1 MNIFDIEQKKLPIN
15 GSKMKFPVNRVF
27 CVGRNYAAHVIEMG
41 GDAVR
46 ESPFYFIK
54 STDTLFINGGEVNY
68 PSKTENLHHEIELVV
83 AIHKGGRDIQPENA
97 LEHIFGY
104 AVGIDLTRRDL
115 QSEAKKLG
123 RPWDTGKTFGQAAPI
138 SAIHPVESIGHPV
151 AGNIQLMVNN
161 SIRQDGDLSE
171 MIWSVPESIA
181 KLSTFFELTAGDILF
196 TGTPSGVGKI
206 VKGDNVKGKIDGIGH
221 IEINII

>member
-104 AVGIDLTRRDL
+104 AVGTY
-115 QSEAKKLG
+115 
-123 RPWDTGKTFGQAAPI
+123 AAYI
-138 SAIHPVESIGHPV
+138 CGLIM
-151 AGNIQLMVNN
+151 QY
-161 SIRQDGDLSE
+161 
-171 MIWSVPESIA
+171 
-181 KLSTFFELTAGDILF
+181 
-196 TGTPSGVGKI
+196 I
-206 VKGDNVKGKIDGIGH
+206 VV
-221 IEINII
+221 

>member
-1 MNIFDIEQKKLPIN
+1 MNIFDIEQKKLPIC
-15 GSKMKFPVNRVF
+15 GSNMEFPVNRVY

-41 GDAVR
+41 GDVVR

-83 AIHKGGRDIQPENA
+83 AIHKGGKDIQSENA
-97 LEHIFGY
+97 LDHVFGY

-123 RPWDTGKTFGQAAPI
+123 RPWDTGKTFNQAAPI
-138 SAIHPVESIGHPV
+138 SALQPAKDIGHP
-151 AGNIQLMVNN
+151 AKGNIQLMVNN

-181 KLSTFFELTAGDILF
+181 RLSTFFELSAGDILF

-206 VKGDNVKGKIDGIGH
+206 VSGDNVKGKIDGIGH